1 MNDNDLRAL
10 AAKLLKHYVADQNPV
25 AEALVAQIPLNRLPA
40 KVIPLITAE
49 QRTLLDMLGGQWAD
63 IHEGKNVALI
73 AQGCGGG
80 DGGGDGGGGGGGGGG
95 GSDGGGSGGGG
106 EGGGSGGDAGS
117 GAGADGAGQGD
128 DSSSSS
134 DSAQGQSDAQDTSN
148 SPDSTQESQNPDAP
162 STNAQNA
169 SAQFSSFADMMAA
182 LNQNAPDVSISEAP
196 NALTTDAPNLAT
208 MTDQELSDYVNSIN
222 AAPDPGVSAASLS
235 SLAAQNAQEN
245 AALDAVSNGLNANA
259 TSQGTLGAI
268 GSALSDAFSMSQANA
283 APAGPA
289 TSGVADIMDAAN
301 AAAQQGQLN
310 SFLADNNTA
319 AQVLSNYPGEFAN
332 MQTMNNSM
340 LEAQGQ
346 QAVFGSQ
353 TGQTVVGSPTGG
365 ATLGDWHGA
374 APSTATATN
383 PYGSLAMTPE
393 QAQQAELAGQ
403 IGMIGAQQTSAAPTS
418 STNLNLAI
426 GDPGAQLGSFTGP
439 GAFST
444 AGPTSTGNSYQ
455 GTTAVGPSTG
465 SQTAAAAPSV
475 ADTSTSSLTVH
486 GSPSTS
492 YTGIAPVDNAINN
505 AVNNP
510 AQTAINLGVG
520 LIPGLGIAN
529 TISGLVG
536 GPTVG
541 GAVTGAFNTG
551 ATGTTGAPATGTST
565 SGGGDDTTI
574 RPLLLSSAAPTQL
587 DTSIAS
593 PSTTSTTAPSSSTDA
608 TTGALRQYLGLT
620 GDPTKYGFGAEQL
633 FYGPAA
639 AKGGYFDAEQYF
651 ADGGMVQPLSAPTTP
666 LVSTQPTMAFTD
678 GAGPVGS
685 IAQPPGLS
693 PDQSVGF
700 DATTASPMAP
710 SIAASVPSVQPGLA
724 TLAMP
729 NTNATPVPSQ
739 IAQNPNV
746 GYALGNSPLSNLT
759 RS

>member
-49 QRTLLDMLGGQWAD
+49 QRALLDMLGGEWAD
-63 IHEGKNVALI
+63 VHEGKNVALI
-73 AQGCGGG
+73 AQGCGGCGSCG
-80 DGGGDGGGGGGGGGG
+80 DSG
-95 GSDGGGSGGGG
+95 GSDGSGGGSS
-106 EGGGSGGDAGS
+106 SGGDFGGS
-117 GAGADGAGQGD
+117 SSGGSSSGGDFGGGLGDGLGDGLGGSMGGLGD
-128 DSSSSS
+128 DSNSTS
-134 DSAQGQSDAQDTSN
+134 DSMQGVA
-148 SPDSTQESQNPDAP
+148 DSQADAP
-162 STNAQNA
+162 SANA
-169 SAQFSSFADMMAA
+169 
-182 LNQNAPDVSISEAP
+182 
-196 NALTTDAPNLAT
+196 
-208 MTDQELSDYVNSIN
+208 
-222 AAPDPGVSAASLS
+222 
-235 SLAAQNAQEN
+235 
-245 AALDAVSNGLNANA
+245 ANA
-259 TSQGTLGAI
+259 TSSFDSWGAMMSALGVNAEDAPADPAFSITSSVSPETQAMLDAFNASQAQQSAPEQATTTTSAPGTSSTTSSALGAI
-268 GSALSDAFSMSQANA
+268 GSALSDAFSISQANA

-289 TSGVADIMDAAN
+289 TSGVADVIAAAN

-319 AQVLSNYPGEFAN
+319 AQVLSAYPGEFAN

-383 PYGSLAMTPE
+383 PYGSLTMTPE

-551 ATGTTGAPATGTST
+551 ATGTTGAPATGTGT

-587 DTSIAS
+587 NTSIAS
-593 PSTTSTTAPSSSTDA
+593 PATTSTTAPSSSTDA
-608 TTGALRQYLGLT
+608 TTAALRQYLGLT

-633 FYGPAA
+633 FYAPAA

>member
-49 QRTLLDMLGGQWAD
+49 QRSLLDMLGGEWAD
-63 IHEGKNVALI
+63 IHENKNVALI
-73 AQGCGGG
+73 AQGCGGCGSCG
-80 DGGGDGGGGGGGGGG
+80 DSG
-95 GSDGGGSGGGG
+95 GSS
-106 EGGGSGGDAGS
+106 SGGDFG
-117 GAGADGAGQGD
+117 G
-128 DSSSSS
+128 SSSGGDFGGGLGDGLGDGLGGSMGGLGDNS
-134 DSAQGQSDAQDTSN
+134 NSTSN
-148 SPDSTQESQNPDAP
+148 SMQGVADSQADAP
-162 STNAQNA
+162 SANA
-169 SAQFSSFADMMAA
+169 
-182 LNQNAPDVSISEAP
+182 
-196 NALTTDAPNLAT
+196 
-208 MTDQELSDYVNSIN
+208 
-222 AAPDPGVSAASLS
+222 
-235 SLAAQNAQEN
+235 
-245 AALDAVSNGLNANA
+245 ANA
-259 TSQGTLGAI
+259 TSSFDSWGAMMSALGVNAEDAPADPAFSITSSVSPETQAMLDAFNASQAQQSAPEQATTTTSAPETSSTTSSALGAI
-268 GSALSDAFSMSQANA
+268 GSALSDAFSISQANA
-283 APAGPA
+283 APASPS

-319 AQVLSNYPGEFAN
+319 AQVLSAYPGEFAN

-383 PYGSLAMTPE
+383 PYGSLTMTPE

-551 ATGTTGAPATGTST
+551 ATGTTGAPATGTGT

-587 DTSIAS
+587 NTSIAS
-593 PSTTSTTAPSSSTDA
+593 PATTSTTAPSSSTDA
-608 TTGALRQYLGLT
+608 TTAALRQYLGLT

-633 FYGPAA
+633 FYAPAA

>member
-49 QRTLLDMLGGQWAD
+49 QRSLLDMLGGEWAD
-63 IHEGKNVALI
+63 IHENKNVALI
-73 AQGCGGG
+73 AQGCGGC
-80 DGGGDGGGGGGGGGG
+80 GGCGN
-95 GSDGGGSGGGG
+95 DGGGSGGSGGG
-106 EGGGSGGDAGS
+106 ESGGSGGSMGDGVGDGLGDGLGGS
-117 GAGADGAGQGD
+117 MGGLGD
-128 DSSSSS
+128 NSNSTS
-134 DSAQGQSDAQDTSN
+134 DSMQGVA
-148 SPDSTQESQNPDAP
+148 DSQADAP
-162 STNAQNA
+162 SAAVGDVGISADQVAAQQGFDPSAVASMQEEAQTTASPENQDMQATTPDVEITSSISPATQAMLDAFNA
-169 SAQFSSFADMMAA
+169 SQAQQSAPEQATTTTSAPETSS
-182 LNQNAPDVSISEAP
+182 
-196 NALTTDAPNLAT
+196 TT
-208 MTDQELSDYVNSIN
+208 S
-222 AAPDPGVSAASLS
+222 SA
-235 SLAAQNAQEN
+235 
-245 AALDAVSNGLNANA
+245 
-259 TSQGTLGAI
+259 LGAI
-268 GSALSDAFSMSQANA
+268 GSALSDAFSISQANA
-283 APAGPA
+283 APASPS

-319 AQVLSNYPGEFAN
+319 AQVLSAYPGEFAN

-383 PYGSLAMTPE
+383 PYGSLTMTPE

-551 ATGTTGAPATGTST
+551 ATGTTGAPATGTGT

-587 DTSIAS
+587 NTSIAS
-593 PSTTSTTAPSSSTDA
+593 PATTSTTAPSSSTDA
-608 TTGALRQYLGLT
+608 TTAALRQYLGLT

-633 FYGPAA
+633 FYAPAA